1 MAEIFISF
9 KAESLDELTQLLLH
23 FAFKGKTPPSWLG
36 APLDAEALQAEA
48 EARERID
55 AEDAAEPPATGNGAD
70 HQPEPTPTPEP
81 PAKRA
86 RAARAPRV
94 SAAPALARAADEMQ
108 AIARGEAEP
117 ARTHAPT
124 PPVNLPPLDTLK
136 AIVTN
141 AVRLAQKGEGS
152 KTILDLLPGFKDTT
166 GLTFVMNAEDK
177 HRPALY
183 DLVQAAGLSVV

>member
-23 FAFKGKTPPSWLG
+23 FAWKGKTPPSWLG

-48 EARERID
+48 EARERVD
-55 AEDAAEPPATGNGAD
+55 AEDAAELPASGNGAD
-70 HQPEPTPTPEP
+70 HQPEPTPAPEP

-86 RAARAPRV
+86 RTARPRV
-94 SAAPALARAADEMQ
+94 SAAPALTRAVEEMQ

-117 ARTHAPT
+117 ARTHT

-136 AIVTN
+136 AVVTN

-152 KTILDLLPGFKDTT
+152 KTILDLLPAFKDIT

-177 HRPALY
+177 HRAALY
-183 DLVQAAGLSVV
+183 DLVQAAGLPVV

>member
-1 MAEIFISF
+1 MS
-9 KAESLDELTQLLLH
+9 KAGKRLL
-23 FAFKGKTPPSWLG
+23 
-36 APLDAEALQAEA
+36 
-48 EARERID
+48 
-55 AEDAAEPPATGNGAD
+55 
-70 HQPEPTPTPEP
+70 
-81 PAKRA
+81 
-86 RAARAPRV
+86 
-94 SAAPALARAADEMQ
+94 RAADEML

-124 PPVNLPPLDTLK
+124 PPVNLLPPLDTLK